1 MTPAC
6 CWHNETCLAGSA
18 ASARTPGDDVH
29 FLAPEICRQR
39 LVVEGRCVD
48 PVDAGS
54 IRGYLS
60 ELSKAIE
67 IEPAF

>member
-1 MTPAC
+1 
-6 CWHNETCLAGSA
+6 
-18 ASARTPGDDVH
+18 VH